1 MAFLQGITIY
11 MQGFF
16 GNLRIAIREDSKGW
30 TICLCVLILTILR
43 SGITYSFGE
52 FVVELEAT
60 YHRPLAEQ
68 SEYNCFVPILNLKF
82 LLKTKKSSIQTHN
95 LLILSQK
102 S

>member
-68 SEYNCFVPILNLKF
+68 SEYIRGFGIIYF
-82 LLKTKKSSIQTHN
+82 
-95 LLILSQK
+95 LILFLNFLWRTSVIFVGH
-102 S
+102 

>member
-1 MAFLQGITIY
+1 MAVLQGITIY
-11 MQGFF
+11 LQNFF
-16 GNLRIAIREDSKGW
+16 SNLGVAIKQDSKGW

-68 SEYNCFVPILNLKF
+68 SNSNIIF
-82 LLKTKKSSIQTHN
+82 LQSNSSVVF
-95 LLILSQK
+95 
-102 S
+102 